1 MQGIVVHQTDQNPVL
16 KLEEVPDVHYSPD
29 EVLVDI
35 KASAVN
41 RADLMQAK
49 GGYPPPPGAS
59 EILGLEM
66 AGVVSAVGD
75 NVKEIQVGD
84 RVAALLT
91 GGGYATQIAIH
102 PKMLFKLPDEWS
114 FGMGAAV
121 PEVWLTAFVNLFIE
135 GNLQAGETVL
145 IHAGGSGVGT
155 AAIQLAREA
164 GANPMITAGTEAK
177 LERGRQ
183 LGATLA
189 INYKKA
195 DFVAEVLKATDNR
208 GVNLVLDPVGAS
220 YFEKNINVLAR
231 HGRMINIGLLGGAM
245 VTANIAPLLIKNLM
259 LKGSTLRAR
268 PLAEKIEITTAF
280 IDRFWPLF
288 LDGTLQPIIDKT
300 FPLAEAQSAHEYIAA
315 DKNIGKVILEV
326 G

>member
-1 MQGIVVHQTDQNPVL
+1 MKGIVVHQTDQGPIL
-16 KLEEVPDVHYSPD
+16 KLEEIPDVHYGAD

-41 RADLMQAK
+41 RADLMQAR

-75 NVKEIQVGD
+75 HVDGVQVGD
-84 RVAALLT
+84 RVASLLT
-91 GGGYATQIAIH
+91 GGGYATQIAVH
-102 PKMLFKLPDEWS
+102 PKMLFKLPVDWS
-114 FGMGAAV
+114 FAMGAAV

-135 GNLQAGETVL
+135 GGLQTGETVL

-164 GANPMITAGTEAK
+164 GANPMITAGTESK

-189 INYKKA
+189 INYKEA
-195 DFVAEVLKATDNR
+195 DFVADVLNATEKR

-231 HGRMINIGLLGGAM
+231 HGRMVNIGLLGGA
-245 VTANIAPLLIKNLM
+245 VATANIAPLLIKNLM
-259 LKGSTLRAR
+259 IKGSTLRAR

-280 IDRFWPLF
+280 IDRFWSLF
-288 LDGTLQPIIDKT
+288 LDGTLQPIIDTT
-300 FPLAEAQSAHEYIAA
+300 FPLAEAQAAHAYIAA